1 MAASK
6 VCASCGAVNSP
17 SNVFCIHCGKPLAAA
32 GAPPSPTPYPAP
44 YPPAYPAMPPPGAYP
59 YFGPPPRRATVSSI
73 LSAMFDVWT
82 KNFVNFFAVFFTVSL
97 VNGLLGVLLF
107 YAFFGTFGVATGIFP
122 GLSGAG
128 GSVDIAR
135 IAGLVI
141 LSGIVGVILNSIV
154 AGGMTEY
161 AVRRYRGEQIDVQ
174 TGLRRG
180 LERFLSILGAG
191 ILLELLVVAVIIL
204 PLVILVPI
212 AIVGGG
218 TDPGAAIAAICGAL
232 LALIVGG
239 LIALYVYIGMSL
251 YAPAIMM
258 ENQTAIGGLSRS
270 WQVTKG
276 SRWSLFGAILVTAI
290 LTAIIGVVI
299 TTPAGFVQNLIVNV
313 VAAALVSGIVGSW
326 FLILA
331 AVAYDLIV
339 RAPAPMYGPPPYM
352 PGPMTPPMS
361 GGPPAGPPGSQP
373 PSTPPTGP

>member
-32 GAPPSPTPYPAP
+32 EGPPSPTPYPAA
-44 YPPAYPAMPPPGAYP
+44 YPPAYPGMPPPGAYP
-59 YFGPPPRRATVSSI
+59 YWGPPPRRATAGSI

-82 KNFVNFFAVFFTVSL
+82 KNFVSFFAVFFTLSL
-97 VNGLLGVLLF
+97 VNGLFGVVLF
-107 YAFFGTFGVATGIFP
+107 YAFFGSFGVPTGIFP
-122 GLSGAG
+122 GLPGAG
-128 GSVDIAR
+128 GSVDLAR
-135 IAGLVI
+135 LAGLAI
-141 LSGIVGVILNSIV
+141 LVGVVGVILNSIV

-174 TGLRRG
+174 AGLRRG
-180 LERFLSILGAG
+180 LER
-191 ILLELLVVAVIIL
+191 
-204 PLVILVPI
+204 
-212 AIVGGG
+212 
-218 TDPGAAIAAICGAL
+218 
-232 LALIVGG
+232 G

-270 WQVTKG
+270 WQITKG

-290 LTAIIGVVI
+290 LTTIIGVVI
-299 TTPAGFVQNLIVNV
+299 TTPAGFAQNLIVSV
-313 VAAALVSGIVGSW
+313 VAAALVSGIVGGW

>member
-32 GAPPSPTPYPAP
+32 EGPPSPTPYPAA
-44 YPPAYPAMPPPGAYP
+44 YPPAYPGMPPPGAYP
-59 YFGPPPRRATVSSI
+59 YWGPPPRRATAGSI

-82 KNFVNFFAVFFTVSL
+82 KNFVSFFAVFFTLSL
-97 VNGLLGVLLF
+97 VNGLFGVVLF
-107 YAFFGTFGVATGIFP
+107 YAFFGSFGVPTGIFP
-122 GLSGAG
+122 GLPGAG
-128 GSVDIAR
+128 GSVDLAR
-135 IAGLVI
+135 LAGLAI
-141 LSGIVGVILNSIV
+141 LVGVVGVILNSIV

-174 TGLRRG
+174 AGLRRG
-180 LERFLSILGAG
+180 LERFLSILGAS
-191 ILLELLVVAVIIL
+191 ILLEILVVAVVII
-204 PLVILVPI
+204 PLLL
-212 AIVGGG
+212 IVLAFVGSGGNP
-218 TDPGAAIAAICGAL
+218 TAAIAVICGAF
-232 LALIVGG
+232 LALVVGG

-270 WQVTKG
+270 WQITKG

-290 LTAIIGVVI
+290 LTTIIGVVI
-299 TTPAGFVQNLIVNV
+299 TTPAGFAQNLIVSV
-313 VAAALVSGIVGSW
+313 VAAALVSGIVGGW